1 MPYPILKHLRICT
14 AVLTSCIF
22 APLAGCNGSGSADT
36 GANTPLSQTTAASEL
51 LRTDAVLH
59 QRLQAVHDAD
69 AAYNDLLESGA
80 TTATLDDRNGQVIQA
95 EIALQQ
101 TIDSLEQQHKQAG
114 TQLLQWTG
122 YFKNALQSRRALS
135 DLRMV
140 LSADSDDSTTT
151 QQTLRRLQAELQDK
165 NKRIAALEQANR
177 NAVARQ
183 SQEAGNSLQ
192 PGNPAAYT
200 PAKGE
205 TPADLRQRNK
215 NLSLALNNMQVK
227 YFVLGRDYLV
237 LKKQHERT
245 LAELAALRKSGN

>member
-1 MPYPILKHLRICT
+1 
-14 AVLTSCIF
+14 
-22 APLAGCNGSGSADT
+22 LAGCNGSADT

-69 AAYNDLLESGA
+69 AAYNDMLESGA
-80 TTATLDDRNGQVIQA
+80 TTAALDDRNGQVIQA
-95 EIALQQ
+95 EMALQQ
-101 TIDSLEQQHKQAG
+101 TIDSLEQLSKPAG
-114 TQLLQWTG
+114 AQQLQWTG
-122 YFKNALQSRRALS
+122 YFRNALQSRRVLS

-140 LSADSDDSTTT
+140 LSADSDDSTTM

-165 NKRIAALEQANR
+165 NKRISALEAANR
-177 NAVARQ
+177 NAAARQ
-183 SQEAGNSLQ
+183 SQGTGNLAA
-192 PGNPAAYT
+192 NAPAQ
-200 PAKGE
+200 GE

>member
-1 MPYPILKHLRICT
+1 
-14 AVLTSCIF
+14 
-22 APLAGCNGSGSADT
+22 
-36 GANTPLSQTTAASEL
+36 
-51 LRTDAVLH
+51 
-59 QRLQAVHDAD
+59 
-69 AAYNDLLESGA
+69 
-80 TTATLDDRNGQVIQA
+80 
-95 EIALQQ
+95 
-101 TIDSLEQQHKQAG
+101 
-114 TQLLQWTG
+114 
-122 YFKNALQSRRALS
+122 
-135 DLRMV
+135 
-140 LSADSDDSTTT
+140 
-151 QQTLRRLQAELQDK
+151 LRRLQAELQDK